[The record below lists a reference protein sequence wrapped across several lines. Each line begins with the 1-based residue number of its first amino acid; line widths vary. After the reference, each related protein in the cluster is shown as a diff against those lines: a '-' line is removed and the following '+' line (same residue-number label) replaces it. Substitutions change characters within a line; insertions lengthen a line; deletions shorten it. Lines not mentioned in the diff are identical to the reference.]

1 PSTLFVQSEP
11 SEFVQ
16 KPGLH
21 DGKATVPSAKVPDVQ
36 SYKEN
41 GEPVGRKYGANVRVD
56 APTAEIIRAIQRLEK
71 EIEEQTHSQL
81 PKSGSGSAA
90 SFSQGSQ
97 DATSKPPEL
106 ITAGN
111 QPVLIKAAPLHLEEV
126 YNGSTNAS
134 NASGAVDGADGA
146 IRTFRNGSESKA
158 ESGGLFKW
166 LKPGEPLKL
175 PENVKLPEGLPQ
187 LLITIAPELFGFA
200 TPSHVPTE
208 RVNVT
213 GKAKVEEITATPQ
226 PDASS

>member
-1 PSTLFVQSEP
+1 MALQWFFDND
-11 SEFVQ
+11 EF
-16 KPGLH
+16 L
-21 DGKATVPSAKVPDVQ
+21 
-36 SYKEN
+36 Y
-41 GEPVGRKYGANVRVD
+41 D
-56 APTAEIIRAIQRLEK
+56 AC
-71 EIEEQTHSQL
+71 
-81 PKSGSGSAA
+81 G
-90 SFSQGSQ
+90 FQ

-226 PDASS
+226 PDASSVSYCRKCIFTLNITTSLLGFQLTLNQNEC